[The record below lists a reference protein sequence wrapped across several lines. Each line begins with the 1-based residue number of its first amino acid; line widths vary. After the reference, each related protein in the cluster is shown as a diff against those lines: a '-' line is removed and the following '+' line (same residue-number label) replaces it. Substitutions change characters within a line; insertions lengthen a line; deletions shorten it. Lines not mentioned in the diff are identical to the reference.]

1 MKPIENTFEEEPI
14 LALPPLAQRVAYD
27 LFSTW
32 SLPQLMEAWVEDK
45 RPDDVLKM
53 HNCPPRFWPD
63 ILSATF
69 VAKTTYFLP
78 NPNFNAHQ
86 VNYLIRLTC
95 THIGFPLNEY
105 SLAEVVGIARHKYPV
120 LYEWLK
126 SFINLINQKKAS
138 HG

>member
-45 RPDDVLKM
+45 RPDDLLKM
-53 HNCPPRFWPD
+53 HNCPPRFWSD

-78 NPNFNAHQ
+78 NPDFQ
-86 VNYLIRLTC
+86 PKQISYLISLAC
-95 THIGFPLNEY
+95 AHLGYPLNEY
-105 SLAEVVGIARHKYPV
+105 SLAEVLGVSRVKYPV
-120 LYEWLK
+120 FHEWLRK
-126 SFINLINQKKAS
+126 FILLVK
-138 HG
+138 H

>member
-45 RPDDVLKM
+45 KPDRLLKM
-53 HNCPPRFWPD
+53 HNCPARFWPD

-78 NPNFNAHQ
+78 NPNFNTQ
-86 VNYLIRLTC
+86 QISYLISLSC
-95 THIGFPLNEY
+95 THLGYPLNQY
-105 SLAEVVGIARHKYPV
+105 SLADVLGVARAKYPV
-120 LYEWLK
+120 FYEWLR
-126 SFINLINQKKAS
+126 NLIKIINK
-138 HG
+138 